1 MPANTSPIFTVIPIC
16 PAATVSTANT
26 NRDGTG
32 TIVDVVTGDTDG
44 TRIDSVVIQATTT
57 TVAGMIRLYVWN
69 TSAHNLFY
77 EQTVTAITPTASVAA
92 FRAEVSRNDG
102 RPLVVLPSGW
112 KLTASVH
119 NASESFRVHALGGDF
134 S

>member
-1 MPANTSPIFTVIPIC
+1 MAANTSPIFTVIPIC
-16 PAATVSTANT
+16 PAQTVSAANT

-32 TIVDVVTGDTDG
+32 TIVDIVTGDTDG
-44 TRIDSVVIQATTT
+44 TRIDSVVIQAVVTTT
-57 TVAGMIRLYVWN
+57 AGMVRLYVWN
-69 TSAHNLFY
+69 TSAYNLFY
-77 EQTVTAITPTASVAA
+77 EQAVTAITASASVAC

-112 KLTASVH
+112 KLAASTH
-119 NASESFRVHALGGDF
+119 NAEAFRVHAVGGDF